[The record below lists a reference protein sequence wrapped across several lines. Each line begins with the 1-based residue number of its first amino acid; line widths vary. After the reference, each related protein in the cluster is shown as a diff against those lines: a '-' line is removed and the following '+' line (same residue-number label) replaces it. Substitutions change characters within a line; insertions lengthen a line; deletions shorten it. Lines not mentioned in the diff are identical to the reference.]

1 MDEIYIY
8 IYIYT
13 HIVWAS
19 YVSIYLSFALLWFS
33 KKKKK
38 FCFNLLGRWERKS
51 FDDLV
56 IFRGAINA
64 PIRANELIQAEET
77 EKEKKR

>member
-1 MDEIYIY
+1 M
-8 IYIYT
+8 
-13 HIVWAS
+13 
-19 YVSIYLSFALLWFS
+19 
-33 KKKKK
+33 
-38 FCFNLLGRWERKS
+38 RERES